1 MIRRI
6 FLCRATGTDPHEN
19 LALEQYLLEHVEPES
34 CILYLWQNRHTV
46 VLGRNQNAW
55 QECRCAQLEADGGF
69 LARRLSGGGAVF
81 HDLGNLN
88 FTFLVPTQD
97 YDLERQL
104 SVVAQAYL
112 GLGLS
117 VERSGRNDVLCQGR
131 KFSGNAFYSHQG
143 KSYHHGTLLVD
154 VDLEAM
160 ARYLSPS
167 PAKLQAKGVAS
178 VRSRVVNLKQLC
190 PQLTVE
196 EMGRQMELAFGQVYG
211 LPVEIMDPRQL
222 DAQAIQ
228 ALTEHNRSWSW
239 LYGRKL
245 PFTLQCAQKFDWGE
259 LTVQLKADEGVIQEA
274 AVYSDAMDWTLA
286 PQLEAAL
293 TGCPLERQALE
304 HRLVEFPKELR
315 EGIEGLFRQQKVDL
329 IRGTGTILAPDQVE
343 VEGKIYSADKI
354 LIATGSVPA
363 RPPIPGLEHALTS
376 DELLEH
382 QDQVCKSLVI
392 IGGGVIGMEFASLYQ
407 MLGCRVT
414 VLETMDRIL
423 PNMDREVCQNLSMI
437 LKKRGVQIFAGARV
451 EQVEKA
457 EEGYTV
463 RFTQKG
469 QSAQV
474 QGEVVLCA
482 IGRRPN
488 TQGLFG
494 PDFSVE
500 QERGRILVDENFQTS
515 VPGVYAVG
523 DVSARI
529 QLAHV
534 ASAQGT
540 ACVERLAGSNP
551 LTNLNAV
558 PSCIYTDPEIACV
571 GLTAD
576 EAKAAGRAVKVGKY
590 VMFSNGRT
598 VIVQGQRGF
607 IKVVADQE
615 TGVILGAQLMC
626 QRATDMISQFTAAV
640 VNGLTAQQL
649 LAAMRPHPTFDE
661 GAGEALED
669 LLAKLEAR

>member
-104 SVVAQAYL
+104 SVVAQACL

-392 IGGGVIGMEFASLYQ
+392 IGDGVIGMEFASLYQ